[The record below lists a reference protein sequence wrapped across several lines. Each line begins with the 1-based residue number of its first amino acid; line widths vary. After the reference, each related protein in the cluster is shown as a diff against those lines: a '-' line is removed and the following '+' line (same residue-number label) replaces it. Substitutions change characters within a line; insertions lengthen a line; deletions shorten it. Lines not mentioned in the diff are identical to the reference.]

1 MLRES
6 PLATIAEM
14 AINLGLS
21 TRAIEKQL
29 VKLKDSGQVKR
40 IGPDSSGRWEVKEE
54 ATDHVPTPV
63 PPEVVVDEASVKTT
77 QETTQETTQ
86 KTAQKTTQKIVEL
99 LRERPALGR
108 KELAELLGDITED
121 GVKYHLNKL
130 KAEGVIR
137 RIGPD
142 KGGHWEVLENS

>member
-14 AINLGLS
+14 AIKLGLS

-40 IGPDSSGRWEVKEE
+40 IGPDRSGRWEVKEE

-63 PPEVVVDEASVKTT
+63 PTEVVVDEASVKTSGT
-77 QETTQETTQ
+77 TTQETSV
-86 KTAQKTTQKIVEL
+86 KTSVKIIEILGQNPGLTLADVAGEIGITLRAVEMASSKL
-99 LRERPALGR
+99 VKEGR
-108 KELAELLGDITED
+108 L
-121 GVKYHLNKL
+121 KY
-130 KAEGVIR
+130 
-137 RIGPD
+137 IGPQ
-142 KGGHWEVLENS
+142 KGGHWQITNSAPP